1 MRDYSTCK
9 EANLS
14 FSLETY
20 SLITGI
26 SMKGTMFCEG
36 GIKLIGWFI
45 VLAQP
50 TFLSLVI
57 SSFFT
62 QNKGGGGGAP
72 PGPSPRFATG
82 TGTPLD
88 DEAHRTNTQ
97 IRSN

>member
-62 QNKGGGGGAP
+62 QNKGGGARPRAP
-72 PGPSPRFATG
+72 LLDSPLERERHLT
-82 TGTPLD
+82 TK
-88 DEAHRTNTQ
+88 RTEQ
-97 IRSN
+97 IPK